1 MTLPLALAAPA
12 VTWTRDVDIA
22 IVGSGAAGLAAALAV
37 RPLRS
42 VLLIT
47 KDTLDAGSTAWAQGG
62 LAAVLDPQDSLEAH
76 VRDTIEAGAG
86 LCDERT
92 VRDLVA
98 EAPDAIRYL
107 TALGAAFDENAEGF
121 PSLTREGGHSANRIV
136 HARGDQ
142 SGREVQRTLDQR
154 ALAAGV
160 ELIDRAFALD
170 IVMGTNSSGR
180 RQAAGV
186 RVARIDENGMP
197 LSVGLVT
204 ARAVVVATG
213 GYGQVFASTSNPP
226 AVTGD
231 GLAAALRAGVEAAD
245 LEFIQ
250 FHPTVLYTGPDATGQ
265 QPLISE
271 AVRGEGAVLY
281 DALGNRVMVGVHPL
295 EDLAPRDVVAAAIA
309 RRMVEAPGGID
320 DHVFLDATHLGQRF
334 EHRFPAIT
342 AACRANGI
350 DPTTERIPVAPAA
363 HYVCGGIRADLD
375 GHTNIAALFAVGEV
389 ACTGLHGANRLASN
403 SVTEGLV
410 AGTRLGRELAWRLPE
425 RVGTG
430 NLSPEPDTHGSQAMG
445 SGLLDASRRAVLR
458 GAMSRHVGVL
468 RTAGGLRACI
478 DTLADLAA
486 EVSDHVPPSR
496 RSWEATNML
505 TVATAVVAAAS
516 ARTESR
522 GCHRRADFPEPREEW
537 RRHLSVQLDAAGIHL
552 GGVSVGA
559 AVGSIR

>member
-1 MTLPLALAAPA
+1 VTLPLALAAPG
-12 VTWTRDVDIA
+12 VTWTRDVDI
-22 IVGSGAAGLAAALAV
+22 VVLGSGAAGLAAALAV

-42 VLLIT
+42 VLLVT

-76 VRDTIEAGAG
+76 VRDTLEAGAG
-86 LCDERT
+86 LCDEGT
-92 VRDLVA
+92 VRELVA
-98 EAPDAIRYL
+98 EAPAAIRYL
-107 TALGAAFDENAEGF
+107 MTLGAAFDESGEGV

-160 ELIDRAFALD
+160 ELLDRAFALD
-170 IVMGTNSSGR
+170 IVMGTNSAGR
-180 RQAAGV
+180 PQAAGV
-186 RVARIDENGMP
+186 RVARIDGNGMP

-231 GLAAALRAGVEAAD
+231 GLAAALRAGVEAVD

-250 FHPTVLYTGPDATGQ
+250 FHPTVLYTGPDAVGQ

-281 DALGNRVMVGVHPL
+281 DALGNRVMAGVHPL
-295 EDLAPRDVVAAAIA
+295 EDLAPRDVVAAAIS
-309 RRMVEAPGGID
+309 RRMAEAPGGVD
-320 DHVFLDATHLGQRF
+320 DHVFLDATHLGASF
-334 EHRFPAIT
+334 ETRFPSIT
-342 AACRANGI
+342 EACRANGI
-350 DPTTERIPVAPAA
+350 DPATQRIPVAPAA

-375 GHTNIAALFAVGEV
+375 GHTNIDALYAVGEV

-425 RVGTG
+425 HVEVTDQRRHT
-430 NLSPEPDTHGSQAMG
+430 E
-445 SGLLDASRRAVLR
+445 GLLDAGRRAVLR
-458 GAMSRHVGVL
+458 AEMSRHVGVL
-468 RTAGGLRACI
+468 RSAAGLRACMES
-478 DTLADLAA
+478 LAELSA
-486 EVSDHVPPSR
+486 EVTPDTVPSR
-496 RSWEATNML
+496 RSWEATNLL
-505 TVATAVVAAAS
+505 TVATAVVVAALT
-516 ARTESR
+516 RTESR
-522 GCHRRADFPEPREEW
+522 GCHRRSDYPEPRPEW
-537 RRHLSVQLDAAGIHL
+537 VRHLPMQLDETGLHLENPIAA
-552 GGVSVGA
+552 A
-559 AVGSIR
+559 TRPERN

>member
-1 MTLPLALAAPA
+1 MTLPLALAAPG
-12 VTWTRDVDIA
+12 VTWTRDVD
-22 IVGSGAAGLAAALAV
+22 VVVLGSGAAGLAAALAV

-42 VLLIT
+42 VLLVT

-76 VRDTIEAGAG
+76 LRDTLEAGAG
-86 LCDERT
+86 LCDEQT
-92 VRDLVA
+92 VRELVA
-98 EAPDAIRYL
+98 EAPAAIRYL
-107 TALGAAFDENAEGF
+107 MTLGAAFDQGGDGM

-154 ALAAGV
+154 ALASGV
-160 ELIDRAFALD
+160 ELLDRAFALD
-170 IVMGTNSSGR
+170 IVLGENSSGD

-231 GLAAALRAGVEAAD
+231 GLAAALRAGVEAVD

-250 FHPTVLYTGPDATGQ
+250 FHPTVLYTGPDAVGQ

-271 AVRGEGAVLY
+271 AVRGEGAILY
-281 DALGNRVMVGVHPL
+281 DALGNRVMEGVHPL
-295 EDLAPRDVVAAAIA
+295 EDLAPRDVVAAAIS
-309 RRMVEAPGGID
+309 RRMAEAPGGVD
-320 DHVFLDATHLGQRF
+320 DHVFLDATHLGASF
-334 EHRFPAIT
+334 ATRFPSIT
-342 AACRANGI
+342 ESCRANGI
-350 DPTTERIPVAPAA
+350 DPVTQRIPVAPAA
-363 HYVCGGIRADLD
+363 HYACGGIRADLD
-375 GHTNIAALFAVGEV
+375 GRTNIAALYAIGEV

-425 RVGTG
+425 HVQ
-430 NLSPEPDTHGSQAMG
+430 PVDDTSGAT
-445 SGLLDASRRAVLR
+445 GLLGASRRAALR
-458 GAMSRHVGVL
+458 SEMSRHVGVL
-468 RTAGGLRACI
+468 RSAAGLRTCMEA
-478 DTLADLAA
+478 LAELSS
-486 EVSDHVPPSR
+486 EVSPDTPASR
-496 RSWEATNML
+496 RSWEATNLL
-505 TVATAVVAAAS
+505 TVATAVVAAAL

-522 GCHRRADFPEPREEW
+522 GCHRRSDCPESSDTW
-537 RRHLSVQLDAAGIHL
+537 KRHLGIHL
-552 GGVSVGA
+552 DGTGLHLEGLSGA
-559 AVGSIR
+559 ATASRQGRN

>member
-1 MTLPLALAAPA
+1 MTLPLALAAPG
-12 VTWTRDVDIA
+12 VTWTRDVDI
-22 IVGSGAAGLAAALAV
+22 VVLGSGAAGLAAALAV

-42 VLLIT
+42 VLLVT

-76 VRDTIEAGAG
+76 VRDTLEAGAG
-86 LCDERT
+86 LCDEGT
-92 VRDLVA
+92 VRELVA
-98 EAPDAIRYL
+98 EAPAAIRYL
-107 TALGAAFDENAEGF
+107 MTLGAAFDESGEGV

-160 ELIDRAFALD
+160 ELLDRAFALD
-170 IVMGTNSSGR
+170 IVMGTNSAGR
-180 RQAAGV
+180 PQAAGV
-186 RVARIDENGMP
+186 RVARIDGNGMP

-231 GLAAALRAGVEAAD
+231 GLAAALRAGVEAVD

-250 FHPTVLYTGPDATGQ
+250 FHPTVLYTGPDAVGQ

-281 DALGNRVMVGVHPL
+281 DALGNRVMAGVHPL
-295 EDLAPRDVVAAAIA
+295 EDLAPRDVVAAAIS
-309 RRMVEAPGGID
+309 RRMAEAPGGVD
-320 DHVFLDATHLGQRF
+320 DHVFLDATHLGASF
-334 EHRFPAIT
+334 ETRFPSIT
-342 AACRANGI
+342 EACRANGI
-350 DPTTERIPVAPAA
+350 DPATQRIPVAPAA

-375 GHTNIAALFAVGEV
+375 GHTNIDALYAVGEV

-425 RVGTG
+425 HVEVTDQRRHT
-430 NLSPEPDTHGSQAMG
+430 E
-445 SGLLDASRRAVLR
+445 GLLDAGRRAVLR
-458 GAMSRHVGVL
+458 AEMSRHVGVL
-468 RTAGGLRACI
+468 RSAAGLRACMES
-478 DTLADLAA
+478 LAELSA
-486 EVSDHVPPSR
+486 EVTPDTVPSR
-496 RSWEATNML
+496 RSWEATNLL
-505 TVATAVVAAAS
+505 TVATAVVVAALT
-516 ARTESR
+516 RTESR
-522 GCHRRADFPEPREEW
+522 GCHRRSDYPEPRPEW
-537 RRHLSVQLDAAGIHL
+537 VRHLPMQLDETGLHLENPIAA
-552 GGVSVGA
+552 A
-559 AVGSIR
+559 TRPERN

>member
-1 MTLPLALAAPA
+1 MTIPLALAAPG

-22 IVGSGAAGLAAALAV
+22 VIGSGAAGLAAALAV

-62 LAAVLDPQDSLEAH
+62 LAAVLDPGDSLEAH

-86 LCDERT
+86 LCDEHT
-92 VRDLVA
+92 VREVVA

-107 TALGAAFDENAEGF
+107 MTLGAAFDENAEGT

-160 ELIDRAFALD
+160 ELLDRAFALD
-170 IVMGTNSSGR
+170 IVMGTNSAGQ

-186 RVARIDENGMP
+186 RIARIDANGMP

-204 ARAVVVATG
+204 ARAIVLATG
-213 GYGQVFASTSNPP
+213 GYGQVFGSTSNPP

-231 GLAAALRAGVEAAD
+231 GLAAALRAGVEAVD

-250 FHPTVLYTGPDATGQ
+250 FHPTVLYTGPDASGQ

-281 DALGNRVMVGVHPL
+281 DATGRRVMEGVHPL
-295 EDLAPRDVVAAAIA
+295 EDLAPRDVVAAAIS
-309 RRMVEAPGGID
+309 RRMAEAPGGVD
-320 DHVFLDATHLGQRF
+320 DHVFLDATHLGAQFEQRF
-334 EHRFPAIT
+334 PTIT

-350 DPTTERIPVAPAA
+350 DPATQRIPVAPAA
-363 HYVCGGIRADLD
+363 HYVCGGVRADLD
-375 GHTNIAALFAVGEV
+375 GHTNVPALFAVGEV

-425 RVGTG
+425 HVTPGDDA
-430 NLSPEPDTHGSQAMG
+430 PA
-445 SGLLDASRRAVLR
+445 SGLLGASRRRVLR
-458 GAMSRHVGVL
+458 AAMSRHVGVL
-468 RTAGGLRACI
+468 RSAAGLRACM

-486 EVSDHVPPSR
+486 EVSGHTPPSR

-516 ARTESR
+516 VRTESR
-522 GCHRRADFPEPREEW
+522 GCHRRSDWPEPRDEW
-537 RRHLSVQLDAAGIHL
+537 RRHLSVHLDSVGIHL
-552 GGVSVGA
+552 DDADRPVGGPT
-559 AVGSIR
+559 R